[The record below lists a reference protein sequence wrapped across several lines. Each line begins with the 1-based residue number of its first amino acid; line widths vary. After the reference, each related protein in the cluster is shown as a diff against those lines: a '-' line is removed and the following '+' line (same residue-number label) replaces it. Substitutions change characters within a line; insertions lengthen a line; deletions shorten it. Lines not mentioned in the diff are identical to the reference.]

1 MRLSPRA
8 SEKNAHSSKLDELR
22 AQLLE
27 TREEVACL
35 MSELDRVCAEND
47 RLRQSR
53 RWFPN
58 WLKRRIRDR

>member
-1 MRLSPRA
+1 MRLWPRA
-8 SEKNAHSSKLDELR
+8 PEKTACNATLDELR
-22 AQLLE
+22 AQLVE

-53 RWFPN
+53 ARFPD
-58 WLKRRIRDR
+58 WLRRRISDR